1 MFRLSPISLLSL
13 SSSFALY
20 PARSYWLASP
30 AHFFPSFVALDEVQ
44 VTKVLFLALLLSP
57 MYPGA
62 SPFLSLEVSFS
73 ICKMKRMPRHLS
85 PAILVPA
92 VVIMFIYLALVPG
105 RVLIGVF
112 WGHLLLTLQ
121 FPCFL
126 LLSYLHVKKI
136 SYFPYSGSFDF
147 FSQRSQASY
156 QGPSAHLYARM
167 LIRSSKSFP
176 GLLGYIHF

>member
-1 MFRLSPISLLSL
+1 MFRLSSISLLPL

-30 AHFFPSFVALDEVQ
+30 AHCFPSCVALDEAQ
-44 VTKVLFLALLLSP
+44 VTEILFLALLLSP

-85 PAILVPA
+85 PAVLVPA
-92 VVIMFIYLALVPG
+92 VCANVHLFGFSPWQGAYWSLLGTPSSDLAGSLFSSPELFT
-105 RVLIGVF
+105 REKRS
-112 WGHLLLTLQ
+112 H
-121 FPCFL
+121 
-126 LLSYLHVKKI
+126 
-136 SYFPYSGSFDF
+136 FPYSGSFDF
-147 FSQRSQASY
+147 CSQRSQASY

-167 LIRSSKSFP
+167 LIRSSK
-176 GLLGYIHF
+176 